1 MFKLIGKKLKVWIDR
16 YRFRSWIRSELQN
29 QGGGEYLESLEIDI
43 GVERDFFKNEAKKS
57 IFKE

>member
-29 QGGGEYLESLEIDI
+29 QGEVNTWSHL
-43 GVERDFFKNEAKKS
+43 R
-57 IFKE
+57 